1 MIRRSIFVLALLV
14 AACTGGIPTGKLQGV
29 VIDDPTPKP
38 SFVLSDTEGNR
49 YHFVE
54 ETGGKLTLLYF
65 GYTNCPDICPV
76 HMAQIAEVIREYPEL
91 GRNIEVVFVTI
102 DPDRDTPDVLRD
114 YLSGFGPRFVG
125 LTGTQEELRIA
136 QEAAGVPVAF
146 RNGEGDSYAM
156 EHSSIVIAYA
166 PDGLNHAVYPFGTR
180 QSVWNNDL
188 RILGEMRGTA
198 G

>member
-114 YLSGFGPRFVG
+114 YLSGFGPRFIG